1 MMWGMS
7 TCFDENGLADYFEA
21 SVDPKL
27 AAEVDAHVEGCRRC
41 RALVATYAR
50 MFSDA
55 AETGPATTAGPAPL
69 ALPSAILARSWAER
83 QVGLTVGRWTLERVI
98 GLGGSGVVF
107 EAIHRTGS
115 RVAIKVLRPEHV
127 EHLPVSGRF
136 MREAYVANRV
146 EHPGVVRVIDDG
158 TTEQG
163 LPFLVMDR
171 LEGETLRERIDRA
184 GTMEAREVIEVA
196 RAVLDVLAHTHA
208 RGIVHRDLKPE
219 NVFLERT
226 GAVRVLDF
234 GIARARERV
243 NDGLTETGFGIGTT
257 AYMPPEQARGDW
269 KDVDARSDLWALA
282 ATMVYAL
289 AKRHVHVADTP
300 QRMLILAATTAAP
313 SAASLAPRLAPSLAR
328 ALDRALAFDP
338 AKRPRDAR
346 AMKEELEHALSA
358 GPERS
363 GLSVVIAA
371 LTIAAVLGGVAFAAS
386 RPTRAS
392 EPAIASTPSAVE
404 SPTTPVSASA
414 PAITR
419 PGATPPPTEPSQP
432 RTESSQPRSE
442 AARSRGEPAARP
454 SFTGHPTPASPASAT
469 EAPALSAPV
478 VPLAPSA
485 SDDDKMRRRH

>member
-27 AAEVDAHVEGCRRC
+27 AAEVDAHVEGCRQC
-41 RALVATYAR
+41 RVLVATYAR

-55 AETGPATTAGPAPL
+55 AEAETGPATTAGPAPL

-184 GTMEAREVIEVA
+184 GTMGAREVIEVA
-196 RAVLDVLAHTHA
+196 RAVLDVLAHAHA

-243 NDGLTETGFGIGTT
+243 NDGLTETGFGMGTT

-313 SAASLAPRLAPSLAR
+313 SAASLAPGLAPSLAR
-328 ALDRALAFDP
+328 ALDHALAFDP

-346 AMKEELEHALSA
+346 AMKEELEQALSA

-363 GLSVVIAA
+363 GLSFVIAA
-371 LTIAAVLGGVAFAAS
+371 LAIAAVLGGLAFAAS
-386 RPTRAS
+386 RPSRAS
-392 EPAIASTPSAVE
+392 EPTIASTPSAVE
-404 SPTTPVSASA
+404 SSPASA
-414 PAITR
+414 TAPAVAR
-419 PGATPPPTEPSQP
+419 PGASQP
-432 RTESSQPRSE
+432 RSESSQPRSE
-442 AARSRGEPAARP
+442 SSQARSDVSRPRSEPAARP
-454 SFTGHPTPASPASAT
+454 SFTGQPVTAPPPSAA
-469 EAPALSAPV
+469 EAPAPSAPV
-478 VPLAPSA
+478 VPLASSA
-485 SDDDKMRRRH
+485 SDDEKMRRRH